1 MGFRI
6 PEEMRLYKIPK
17 RTICEIRN
25 NNLERLLKE
34 KIKENDT
41 ESIALI
47 KRLQQFSDYF
57 IKNEGKY
64 IG

>member
-1 MGFRI
+1 MEFRL
-6 PEEMRLYKIPK
+6 PEEMRLYNIPA
-17 RTICEIRN
+17 RTICEIRKD
-25 NNLERLLKE
+25 NLERLLKE

-41 ESIALI
+41 ELIALI
-47 KRLQQFSDYF
+47 ERLQQLSDIL

>member
-1 MGFRI
+1 MEFRI

-17 RTICEIRN
+17 RTIREIRN
-25 NNLERLLKE
+25 DNLERLLKE
-34 KIKENDT
+34 KVEKNDI

-47 KRLQQFSDYF
+47 KRLQQLSDTF
-57 IKNEGKY
+57 VKNEGKY

>member
-1 MGFRI
+1 MKFRL
-6 PEEMRLYKIPK
+6 PEKMRLYKIPE
-17 RTICEIRN
+17 RTICEIRKD
-25 NNLERLLKE
+25 NLEHLLKE

-47 KRLQQFSDYF
+47 ERLQQLSDIF
-57 IKNEGKY
+57 VKNEGEH